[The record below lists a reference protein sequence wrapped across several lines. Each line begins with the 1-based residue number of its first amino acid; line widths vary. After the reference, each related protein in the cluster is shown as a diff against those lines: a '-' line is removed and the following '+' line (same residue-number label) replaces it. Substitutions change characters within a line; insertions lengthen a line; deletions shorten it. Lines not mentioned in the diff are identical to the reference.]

1 MCNFIKIYVLFFQT
15 VSSYTML
22 YLRCC
27 RLPNW
32 QQEGGERMS
41 ILISLIVSVVAG
53 VISYYICKWLDG
65 KHGDN

>member
-1 MCNFIKIYVLFFQT
+1 MKEESLLLLSDLQKLINQVVLID
-15 VSSYTML
+15 YTIIIL
-22 YLRCC
+22 
-27 RLPNW
+27 
-32 QQEGGERMS
+32 GGERMS

>member
-1 MCNFIKIYVLFFQT
+1 
-15 VSSYTML
+15 ML
-22 YLRCC
+22 YLRYC

>member
-1 MCNFIKIYVLFFQT
+1 
-15 VSSYTML
+15 ML
-22 YLRCC
+22 YLFCC

>member
-1 MCNFIKIYVLFFQT
+1 
-15 VSSYTML
+15 ML